1 MLKKIISM
9 FVAIGIIFIVGS
21 SFNVSHAYEKT
32 GYKLSTKNQSFK
44 WGDRLLGSSVIK
56 SGWQDAISSWQ
67 NSAANAKF
75 FYHGSSVH
83 TLNSWYESSS
93 TYYGRMSVQL
103 NNKIVTKF
111 SGDINAGNTNIT
123 KSNVAKSTAVHEL
136 GHALG
141 LDHNTGTSI
150 MNSDR
155 DRTKMHVPQ
164 KDDVNG
170 VNAIYK

>member
-1 MLKKIISM
+1 M
-9 FVAIGIIFIVGS
+9 
-21 SFNVSHAYEKT
+21 
-32 GYKLSTKNQSFK
+32 
-44 WGDRLLGSSVIK
+44 GSSVIK

-75 FYHGSSVH
+75 FITDLRY

-164 KDDVNG
+164 KMM
-170 VNAIYK
+170 